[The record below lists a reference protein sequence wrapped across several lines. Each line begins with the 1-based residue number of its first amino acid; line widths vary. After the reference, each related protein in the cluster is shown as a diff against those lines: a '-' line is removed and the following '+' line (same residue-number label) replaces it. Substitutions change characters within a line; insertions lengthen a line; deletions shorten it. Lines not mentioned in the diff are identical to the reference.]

1 MAAGDSAAFE
11 AERQRL
17 LAQELSHLATAAK
30 EMERRFSAAAS
41 SERRLAHTLEVL
53 ESRGYTVL
61 ADRRWPK
68 SRRAQVDFIVVGPGG
83 VFIVDAKAWRDV
95 AVAAGRVF
103 RDQDDVTDEFGGI
116 ADLAENTRATLGDL
130 GLAPGEVHAFA
141 VFTNQRTFKSVDLY
155 GVTLVSE
162 ADSVTRISR
171 AGNRLD
177 AEQLVKIVA
186 ALEELFPI
194 YREASPLGFDV
205 SVPEPVL
212 PADPAVIALTP
223 TEAPALLTSAEIES
237 ALVEGVMTQP
247 IEEWMA
253 FLHPTQAHLVRRS
266 FSGPSRIR
274 GAAGTGKTVVGL
286 HRAAYLARS
295 SEGKV
300 LVTTFV
306 KTLPAVLES
315 LLERLAPDTSDRV
328 EFVGVYGFATNLLK
342 DRGIRYNLN
351 PQQVKLLFDRV
362 WLQLGA
368 NGQLGRID
376 PSSDYWKVEIDSVIK
391 GRGLT
396 RFDDYAKLARSG
408 RRRKLSVDQRQAVW
422 DFYVAFEAERR
433 AASIHDFPDIIAR
446 AEASLRERP
455 LEGYSAVIIDEAQDL
470 TCMMVRMLASLV
482 SDKADGL
489 NLIGD
494 GQQSIYPGGFTLS
507 EANVSIA
514 GRGVVMTT
522 NYRNTRE
529 IVEFAAT
536 LVAGDEFMDIEGGA
550 GTADAT
556 GEILRRGPQ
565 PTIERFTTPL
575 QHDISLVNHVR
586 SLVGGSVSLGD
597 IGILSMT
604 KWQVAAVIRTLT
616 AAGIPTID
624 LEKYDGRTTNA
635 VKVGTVHRA
644 KGLEFKQVLVARTS
658 RALLDAAITDI
669 EDARRER
676 HDLDRR
682 ALYVAMTRARDGLW
696 VGVA

>member
-17 LAQELSHLATAAK
+17 LALELAQLQSTAA
-30 EMERRFSAAAS
+30 EMARRFSAAAS
-41 SERRLAHTLEVL
+41 SERRLAHTLEAL
-53 ESRGYTVL
+53 ESRGYQVL

-83 VFIVDAKAWRDV
+83 IFIVDAKAWKDV
-95 AVAAGRVF
+95 TIAAGCVF
-103 RDQDDVTDEFGGI
+103 RGQEDVTDEFNGI
-116 ADLAENTRATLGDL
+116 ADLAENTRATLADL
-130 GLAPGEVHAFA
+130 GLAPGEVHALA
-141 VFTNQRTFKSVDLY
+141 VFTNQRTLKPVDLY

-171 AGNRLD
+171 AGQRLD
-177 AEQLVKIVA
+177 STRVTAIVV

-194 YREASPLGFDV
+194 YRDSGPLEFDL

-212 PADPAVIALTP
+212 PADPAAITLTP
-223 TEAPALLTSAEIES
+223 TAAPALLTAAEIES
-237 ALVEGVMTQP
+237 ALVEGVLAQP

-286 HRAAYLARS
+286 HRAAYLARAA
-295 SEGKV
+295 EGKV

-306 KTLPAVLES
+306 RTLPAVLS
-315 LLERLAPDTSDRV
+315 ALLERLAPEVTDRV
-328 EFVGVYGFATNLLK
+328 EFIGVYGFATNLLK

-351 PQQVKLLFDRV
+351 PQQIKILFDRV
-362 WLQLGA
+362 WLERGSTGL
-368 NGQLGRID
+368 LGRID
-376 PSSDYWKVEIDSVIK
+376 PSSAYWKEEIDSVIK

-408 RRRKLSVDQRQAVW
+408 RRRKLSVDQRTAVW
-422 DFYVAFEAERR
+422 NFYVEFETARK
-433 AASIHDFPDIIAR
+433 AAGIHDFPDIISR

-470 TCMMVRMLASLV
+470 SCMMVRMLHSLV
-482 SDKADGL
+482 ADKADGL

-494 GQQSIYPGGFTLS
+494 GQQTIYPGGFTLA

-522 NYRNTRE
+522 NYRNTKE

-536 LVAGDEFMDIEGGA
+536 LVAGDEFVDIEGGS

-556 GEILRRGPQ
+556 GEILRSGAR
-565 PTIERFTTPL
+565 PTIQRFTSNRD
-575 QHDISLVNHVR
+575 HDASLVKHIR
-586 SLVGGSVSLGD
+586 SVASGQVALGD
-597 IGILSMT
+597 IGVLAMH
-604 KWQVAAVIRTLT
+604 KWHVTDVVKALT
-616 AAGIPTID
+616 SAGIPSVD
-624 LEKYDGRTTNA
+624 LENYDGRPTHA

-644 KGLEFKQVLVARTS
+644 KGLEFKQVFVARTS
-658 RALLDAAITDI
+658 RALLDNDVKSIG
-669 EDARRER
+669 DARRER